1 MILFI
6 EQLASTLCISF
17 EFNLT
22 TILYYSSLIRLLLL
36 ILHFVYSILI
46 YKFFR
51 LAESIKCF
59 FQTGMKRTMN
69 QSNYYSAEKISNKES
84 FHKVY
89 VSSRFT
95 AYQSYHS
102 SFREHSS
109 RPIFTGIFNREKDS
123 QKGRERIPRRTAIDV
138 KMINDARL
146 INIILNSM
154 PLEIAPHT
162 LLSFKNNVKAIFW
175 GREDEII
182 NFFLPLKTNY
192 NRCHS

>member
-69 QSNYYSAEKISNKES
+69 QSNYYSAEKISNKDPS
-84 FHKVY
+84 L
-89 VSSRFT
+89 FT
-95 AYQSYHS
+95 KYT
-102 SFREHSS
+102 FLR
-109 RPIFTGIFNREKDS
+109 G
-123 QKGRERIPRRTAIDV
+123 
-138 KMINDARL
+138 L
-146 INIILNSM
+146 
-154 PLEIAPHT
+154 PHT
-162 LLSFKNNVKAIFW
+162 SLITRRFENIVVDQFSLEFSIGKKIHKRGEKEFR
-175 GREDEII
+175 GEQR
-182 NFFLPLKTNY
+182 
-192 NRCHS
+192 